1 VAAIKTGFRK
11 YQPGV
16 KQRLALA
23 TCSLLSQQAS
33 AAAVENDWV
42 FDSSFLNYRES
53 DDRVSVEKF
62 IINVSGNI
70 SERDRVNLAVVLD
83 TMTGST
89 PTGAVETST
98 VASVTGT
105 SGSGGFTASGVASA
119 MAPFDDTRL
128 AVKVDWDRE
137 VTGSLRMIYGA
148 AVSVENDYNSMGASF
163 NIKKETASK
172 LTTFTAGMAF
182 SHDTIS
188 QTGGLTPDPMS
199 DVNEQSFF
207 GEGERNTFELMGG
220 ITRVVNERTVWQN
233 NLTLSFSDGYHTDP
247 YKVISVA
254 NEDDVELTR
263 LYESRP
269 DSRQRGAFYSK
280 LVHQLHNGQT
290 FHLAYRYY
298 TDDWDVQAHT
308 LEYAHRFE
316 LAGGQYVEP
325 NMRASTQTE
334 AEFFHR
340 SLPLFSE
347 LPRYAS
353 ADYRLDAM
361 NSYTL
366 GVKFGKPVGGNS
378 EIRTRIEFYTQQ
390 AENAVIDENKA
401 VFVQISYKKGFF

>member
-1 VAAIKTGFRK
+1 MAATKGLVKKSKPGIK
-11 YQPGV
+11 Q
-16 KQRLALA
+16 QLAFA

-33 AAAVENDWV
+33 GAAVENDWV

-62 IINVSGNI
+62 IIDVSGNI
-70 SERDRVNLAVVLD
+70 SERDHVNLAVVLD

-98 VASVTGT
+98 ISSVTGT
-105 SGSGGFTASGVASA
+105 SGSGGFTASGAASA

-137 VTGSLRMIYGA
+137 VNSSLHMIYGA
-148 AVSVENDYNSMGASF
+148 AVSVENDYNSMGGSF

-172 LTTFTAGMAF
+172 LTTFAAGVAF

-188 QTGGLTPDPMS
+188 QTGGLTPDPLS
-199 DVNEQSFF
+199 DVGEQDFF

-220 ITRVVNERTVWQN
+220 ITRIVNERTVWQN

-247 YKVISVA
+247 YKVISIA
-254 NEDDVELTR
+254 DEDDVELTR

-269 DSRQRGAFYSK
+269 DSRQRAALYSK
-280 LVHQLHNGQT
+280 LVHQLRNGQT

-298 TDDWDVQAHT
+298 SDDWDIQAHT
-308 LEYAHRFE
+308 IEYGHRFE
-316 LAGGQYVEP
+316 LAAGQYIEP
-325 NMRASTQTE
+325 NIRVSTQTE

-347 LPRYAS
+347 LPAYAS
-353 ADYRLDAM
+353 ADYRLDAL
-361 NSYTL
+361 NDYTL
-366 GVKFGKPVGGNS
+366 GVKFGKPVGDNS
-378 EIRTRIEFYTQQ
+378 EIRARMEFYAQE